1 MKKLTIA
8 VDEARR
14 TTIGEMKDLPNRYL
28 HSFFIQGLKKIQ
40 QAAENQNGPEA
51 KELQGK
57 AMADALE
64 ETTGE
69 IL

>member
-28 HSFFIQGLKKIQ
+28 HSFFIQGLQKIQ
-40 QAAENQNGPEA
+40 KATEDQNSPEA

-57 AMADALE
+57 AMANALE
-64 ETTGE
+64 DATGE
-69 IL
+69 TL